1 MDMKRFLILAVAVM
15 FLGAGLVYMRP
26 FSPAAVESSS
36 SPDWLTSYWHRPLA
50 PQGKA
55 PDHYSD
61 LEASLMPEDC
71 GTCHEAQY
79 EAWQTSRHSMSMG
92 PGMMG
97 QFGYPWL
104 DVASVNFCQECHAPL
119 YEQQPFIASGGQFI
133 PNRLYDE
140 KLRNTGLACAVCHVR
155 KHKRYGPPPR
165 DVVDPD
171 TPHDGFNIV
180 KDFNRS
186 EFCKYCHQF
195 NPGDRSLNGKLMEN
209 VYEQWKASKYA
220 KEGVQCANCHMPD
233 RKHSFAGIHSP
244 EMVKKGMTVKI
255 DRKSGSV
262 IVYVTNSG
270 TGHKMPT
277 YVTPKISI
285 IGKVVT
291 LEGEVIQ
298 ETIEEKAI
306 QWMAS
311 MDLRQE
317 YFDTRLDPG
326 ETFTAKFDFPEKYKG
341 NIYEIEVRVFPDE
354 FYRRFYESLISN
366 PPGGIKLD
374 LIKKALEEARHSDFS
389 VYNRKL
395 DF

>member
-1 MDMKRFLILAVAVM
+1 MSDMEIKRFSILAVAV
-15 FLGAGLVYMRP
+15 FILGAGFIYLRP
-26 FSPAAVESSS
+26 FAADSVEGAP

-55 PDHYSD
+55 PDHYSE

-79 EAWQTSRHSMSMG
+79 EAWRTSRHSKSMG
-92 PGMMG
+92 PGIMG
-97 QFGYPWL
+97 QFGPPWL
-104 DVASVNFCQECHAPL
+104 DVGSVNFCQEQLPSIPA
-119 YEQQPFIASGGQFI
+119 GGRYV

-140 KLRNTGLACAVCHVR
+140 KLRGQGLACAACHVR

-171 TPHDGFNIV
+171 TPHDGFTVV

-186 EFCKYCHQF
+186 EFCKSCHQF
-195 NPGDRSLNGKLMEN
+195 NPGERSLNGKLMEN
-209 VYEQWKASKYA
+209 TYEQWRASKYA
-220 KEGVQCANCHMPD
+220 KEGTQCANCHMPD

-255 DRKSGSV
+255 DRKSGGV
-262 IVYVTNSG
+262 NVLVTNSG
-270 TGHKMPT
+270 TGHKLPT
-277 YVTPKISI
+277 YVTPKIAV

-291 LEGEVIQ
+291 LEGEVIR
-298 ETIEEKAI
+298 ETVVEKPI
-306 QWMAS
+306 QWMVS
-311 MDLRQE
+311 MNLRQE
-317 YFDTRLDPG
+317 YFDTRLNPG

-341 NIYEIEVRVFPDE
+341 NIYEIEIRVFPDE
-354 FYRRFYESLISN
+354 FYRRFYESLIAN

-374 LIKKALEEARHSDFS
+374 LIKKAHEEAKNSDFS
-389 VYNRKL
+389 VYSRKL

>member
-1 MDMKRFLILAVAVM
+1 MKRFLIVAVAVF

-26 FSPAAVESSS
+26 FSPEPVESSS

-55 PDHYSD
+55 PEHFSD

-71 GTCHEAQY
+71 GNCHESQY
-79 EAWQTSRHSMSMG
+79 EAWQTSRHGNSMG
-92 PGMMG
+92 PGIMG

-104 DVASVNFCQECHAPL
+104 DVGSVAFCQECHAPL
-119 YEQQPFIASGGQFI
+119 YEQQPAIPAGQQYI

-140 KLRNTGLACAVCHVR
+140 KLRNKGLACAVCHVR
-155 KHKRYGPPPR
+155 KHKRYGPTPR
-165 DVVDPD
+165 NVVDPD
-171 TPHDGFNIV
+171 TPHDGFTIV
-180 KDFNRS
+180 EDFNRS
-186 EFCKYCHQF
+186 EFCKSCHQF
-195 NPGDRSLNGKLMEN
+195 NPGDRSLNGKLMEDT
-209 VYEQWKASKYA
+209 YEQWRASKYA
-220 KEGVQCANCHMPD
+220 KEGTQCADCHMPD

-262 IVYVTNSG
+262 TVYVTNSG

-277 YVTPKISI
+277 YLTPKISV

-291 LEGEVIQ
+291 LEGEVIR
-298 ETIEEKAI
+298 ETVVEKAI

-317 YFDTRLDPG
+317 FFDTRLDPG

-354 FYRRFYESLISN
+354 FYRRFYEALIAN
-366 PPGGIKLD
+366 PPGGVKVG
-374 LIKKALEEARHSDFS
+374 LIKKALEEANNSDFS